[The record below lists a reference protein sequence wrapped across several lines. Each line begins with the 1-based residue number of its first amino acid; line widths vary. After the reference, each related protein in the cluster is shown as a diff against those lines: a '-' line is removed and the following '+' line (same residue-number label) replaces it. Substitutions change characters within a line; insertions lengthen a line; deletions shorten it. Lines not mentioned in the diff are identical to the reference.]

1 MLSRP
6 AVASGATA
14 VRAAS
19 SIRGTQLSAGYF
31 WGTIGRH
38 WRKRAVGM
46 VRQQADE
53 HDELVSGRAAGSEPR
68 GPSELPKRSWW
79 AVFKRTVREF
89 GKDNLTDWAAALTY
103 YSVLSIFPAVIVLT
117 AVLGLLGPSATQTLI
132 DNVNT
137 MVPGEGRDVL
147 VNAIRELQQS
157 QGLAGP
163 LAIIGLA
170 GALWAASGYIG
181 AFMRASNAIY
191 EMPEGRPVWKTVPL
205 RVGLT
210 LAVVVLLAL
219 CAVGV
224 VASGA
229 VADRAGQMLGIGAT
243 GVLVW
248 NIAKWPVIAAL
259 VSLVFA
265 LLYWASPNVK
275 HPGFRWLSPG
285 GGLAVVVWVLA
296 SAGFAFYVANFGSY
310 NKTYGSL
317 GGVIG
322 FLVWLWISNIAI
334 LLGAE
339 LDAELARG
347 KRMEAGQPAEQEPFL
362 PPRDTRAMKEH
373 DIPST
378 THD

>member
-1 MLSRP
+1 VL
-6 AVASGATA
+6 
-14 VRAAS
+14 
-19 SIRGTQLSAGYF
+19 
-31 WGTIGRH
+31 
-38 WRKRAVGM
+38 
-46 VRQQADE
+46 
-53 HDELVSGRAAGSEPR
+53 
-68 GPSELPKRSWW
+68 
-79 AVFKRTVREF
+79 KRTVREF

-103 YSVLSIFPAVIVLT
+103 YSILSIFPAVIVLT

-137 MVPGEGRDVL
+137 MVPGQGRDVL
-147 VNAIRELQQS
+147 VNAIKELQHS
-157 QGLAGP
+157 ESLAGP
-163 LAIIGLA
+163 LAIVGLA
-170 GALWAASGYIG
+170 GALWSASAYIG

-191 EMPEGRPVWKTVPL
+191 DMPEGRPVWKTVPL

-219 CAVGV
+219 SAVGV
-224 VASGA
+224 VATGV
-229 VADRAGQMLGIGAT
+229 VAQRAGQMLGIGST

-248 NIAKWPVIAAL
+248 DIAKWPVLAVL
-259 VSLVFA
+259 VSLAFA

-275 HPGFRWLSPG
+275 HPGFRWLTPG
-285 GGLAVVVWVLA
+285 GVLAVVVWALA

-310 NKTYGSL
+310 NKIYGSL

-347 KRMEAGQPAEQEPFL
+347 QRFL
-362 PPRDTRAMKEH
+362 K
-373 DIPST
+373 
-378 THD
+378 

>member
-1 MLSRP
+1 MVEQQQAVSR
-6 AVASGATA
+6 
-14 VRAAS
+14 RAA
-19 SIRGTQLSAGYF
+19 
-31 WGTIGRH
+31 
-38 WRKRAVGM
+38 
-46 VRQQADE
+46 D
-53 HDELVSGRAAGSEPR
+53 SGPE
-68 GPSELPKRSWW
+68 GPTELPKRSWW
-79 AVFKRTVREF
+79 AVLKRTVREF

-117 AVLGLLGPSATQTLI
+117 AVLGLLGPAATQTLI
-132 DNVNT
+132 DNIST

-147 VNAIRELQQS
+147 VNAITELQQS

-163 LAIIGLA
+163 LAIIGLG

-210 LAVVVLLAL
+210 LAVVVLLAVS
-219 CAVGV
+219 AVGV
-224 VASGA
+224 VATGT
-229 VADRAGQMLGIGAT
+229 VADRAGQLLGIGAT

-248 NIAKWPVIAAL
+248 DIAKWPVIAAL
-259 VSLVFA
+259 VTLVFA

-285 GGLAVVVWVLA
+285 GVLAVVVWVLA
-296 SAGFAFYVANFGSY
+296 SAGFAFYVAHFGSY

-339 LDAELARG
+339 LDAELAREQ
-347 KRMEAGQPAEQEPFL
+347 RIEAGQPAEQEPFL
-362 PPRDTRAMKEH
+362 PPRDTRAMKEQ
-373 DIPST
+373 DTPPT
-378 THD
+378 TNS

>member
-1 MLSRP
+1 MVGQQQ
-6 AVASGATA
+6 VASG
-14 VRAAS
+14 
-19 SIRGTQLSAGYF
+19 
-31 WGTIGRH
+31 H
-38 WRKRAVGM
+38 AVGSGP
-46 VRQQADE
+46 QGPT
-53 HDELVSGRAAGSEPR
+53 ELS
-68 GPSELPKRSWW
+68 KRSWW
-79 AVFKRTVREF
+79 AVLKRTVREF

-132 DNVNT
+132 DNINT
-137 MVPGEGRDVL
+137 MVPGQGRDIL
-147 VNAIRELQQS
+147 LNAITELQHS
-157 QGLAGP
+157 ASLAGP
-163 LAIIGLA
+163 FAIIGLV
-170 GALWAASGYIG
+170 GALWAASGYLG

-219 CAVGV
+219 SAVGV
-224 VASGA
+224 VATGT
-229 VADRAGQMLGIGAT
+229 VADRAGQMLGIGST

-248 NIAKWPVIAAL
+248 DIVKWPVIAAL

-285 GGLAVVVWVLA
+285 GVLAVVVWVVA

-322 FLVWLWISNIAI
+322 FLVWLWISNIAV

-339 LDAELARG
+339 FDAELARG
-347 KRMEAGQPAEQEPFL
+347 QRIDAGQPAEQEPFL
-362 PPRDTRAMKEH
+362 PPRDTRAMEGQ
-373 DIPST
+373 DTPPV
-378 THD
+378 THG